1 VTSTISARELR
12 GVFVARSEVALLD
25 LREESAF
32 ARGHPLFASQ
42 MPPDRIEVE
51 SAVRL
56 PRKET
61 LVVLYDD
68 GEGRAGAAYDRL
80 LVLGYSNVRVLARGL
95 TAWREEGFE
104 LFEDVNS
111 YSKAF
116 GELVESRR
124 HTPSLSAGEVHAL
137 LESRADVAI
146 LDARRFDE
154 YRTMSIP
161 SATSVPGA
169 ELVLRAQTLA
179 PDPKTTIVVNCAGRT
194 RSIIGAQSLINA
206 GIPNP
211 VAALRNGTIGWRLAG
226 QSLETG
232 QARQAPAVSAD
243 AVQVA
248 RHRARA
254 VSYRAGVLRLRS
266 RDFVDLGAWNERTL
280 YGFDVRSPEEYAA
293 GHPRGFRHAPGGQLV
308 QEIDAFAPVRGAL
321 LVLYDDV
328 GPRADMTASWLAQMG
343 WDVYVHDGSFEGP
356 IDRGADTAVP
366 PRPAAGRYRRPYEGV
381 DHAED
386 AMRAYLEWEYG
397 LVDQLSRDGT
407 HGFFVI

>member
-1 VTSTISARELR
+1 VTSTISARDLR
-12 GVFVARSEVALLD
+12 LAYVARREMALLD
-25 LREESAF
+25 VRDESAF

-42 MPPDRIEVE
+42 IPPDRIEVE
-51 SAVRL
+51 SSARL

-61 LVVLYDD
+61 LIVVYDD
-68 GEGRAGAAYDRL
+68 GEGRAGAACDRL
-80 LVLGYSNVRVLARGL
+80 EALGYSNVHVLARGL
-95 TAWREEGFE
+95 AGWREEGFE

-116 GELVESRR
+116 GELVEARR

-179 PDPKTTIVVNCAGRT
+179 PDAKTTIVVNCAGRT

-211 VAALRNGTIGWRLAG
+211 VVALRNGTIGWRLSG
-226 QSLETG
+226 RSLETG
-232 QARQAPAVSAD
+232 QARQAPPVSAE

-254 VSYRAGVLRLRS
+254 VSYRAGVLRVRG
-266 RDFVDLGAWNERTL
+266 RDFVNLRALEGRAI
-280 YGFDVRSPEEYAA
+280 YCFDVRSPEEYAA

-308 QEIDAFAPVRGAL
+308 QEIDVFAPVRGAL
-321 LVLYDDV
+321 LVLYDDI

-343 WDVYVHDGSFEGP
+343 WDVYVHDGPFEGAVDP
-356 IDRGADTAVP
+356 GADTAIA
-366 PRPAAGRYRRPYEGV
+366 PRPAAGRYRRPYEGA
-381 DHAED
+381 DQAED